1 MNSDVIDTETSKK
14 RPDTPEV
21 SVVIPTYDRPAA
33 LARCLAALE
42 QQHYPRNRLEV
53 IVVDDGSPTPAA
65 EIAEQLPDDF
75 PLVFLRQENSG
86 PAAAR
91 NAGAAQARGTLLV
104 FTDDD
109 CAPNPD
115 WLSLL
120 VKSAGS
126 HPGTAIGGKTVN
138 ALARNPFSAAS
149 QQLVDYLYQAFNR
162 AESKTGWMFTS
173 NNLALPAAKFRAI
186 GGFDASF
193 PRAAAE
199 DRELCDRWQ
208 LEGNEM
214 HYEPSALTEHFHR
227 LSLASYVRQH
237 FNYGRGAY
245 EVQRLRRSH
254 GIPSRLEPLRFY
266 VDLLRFPF
274 GRQPFH
280 RAVVVAALLGV
291 AQVANAVGYFWQRRE
306 SR

>member
-1 MNSDVIDTETSKK
+1 MIDTGTS
-14 RPDTPEV
+14 RERADTPEV

-42 QQHYPRNRLEV
+42 QQHYPRDRLEV

-65 EIAEQLPDDF
+65 IIAEQLSDDF
-75 PLVFLRQENSG
+75 PLVFLRQGNAG

-91 NAGAAQARGTLLV
+91 NAGASQARGTLLV

-109 CAPNPD
+109 CAPNPE
-115 WLSLL
+115 WLSRL

-126 HPGTAIGGKTVN
+126 HPGAVIGGKTVN
-138 ALARNPFSAAS
+138 ALARNPFSTAS
-149 QQLVDYLYQAFNR
+149 QQLVDYLYQVFNC
-162 AESKTGWMFTS
+162 AESKAGWMFTS

-186 GGFDASF
+186 GGFAADF

-208 LEGNEM
+208 FEGNEM
-214 HYEPSALTEHFHR
+214 VYEPSALIEHFHH

-245 EVQRLRRSH
+245 EVQRLRRLR
-254 GIPSRLEPLRFY
+254 GIASRLEPLRFY
-266 VDLLRFPF
+266 VDLVRFPF

-280 RAVVVAALLGV
+280 RAVVVTALLGV
-291 AQVANAVGYFWQRRE
+291 AQVANAMGYFWQRRE